1 MRYFF
6 CKEKCRVKEILVNAS
21 KTKKENKTKPVDK
34 PKRETIVLGPYRNA
48 IKA

>member
-21 KTKKENKTKPVDK
+21 KTKKENKTKPIDK
-34 PKRETIVLGPYRNA
+34 LKGESILLGPYRNA
-48 IKA
+48 IEA